1 MRRIDFIILHCTAT
15 PQSTKIDSIK
25 NYWKN
30 VLGWKNVGYHYIIE
44 ANGNI
49 VKLAEESQVT
59 NGVQGYNSNAIH
71 VSYIGG
77 VDKNN
82 KPLDNRTPEQ
92 INSMVALL
100 KGFRIKY
107 PDVKFRGHNNF
118 TNKKAC
124 PSFDAVKWCNEN
136 GLKTL

>member
-1 MRRIDFIILHCTAT
+1 MREIKYIILHCTAT
-15 PQSTKIDSIK
+15 PQNTKIDSIK

-30 VLGWKNVGYHYIIE
+30 HLGWKNVGYHYIIE
-44 ANGNI
+44 ANGNV

-59 NGVQGYNSNAIH
+59 NGVQGYNANAIH

-82 KPLDNRTPEQ
+82 KPIDNRTPEQ
-92 INSMVALL
+92 ISAMTRLL
-100 KGFRIKY
+100 MGFRVRY
-107 PDVKFRGHNNF
+107 PKVKFRGHNNF
-118 TNKKAC
+118 TDKKAC

-136 GLKTL
+136 GLHTD